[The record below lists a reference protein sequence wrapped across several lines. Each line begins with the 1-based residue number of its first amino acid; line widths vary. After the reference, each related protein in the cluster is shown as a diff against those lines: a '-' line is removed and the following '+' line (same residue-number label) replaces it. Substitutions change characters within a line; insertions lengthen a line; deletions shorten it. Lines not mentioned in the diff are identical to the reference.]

1 MTATTRTLCPIHGF
15 DASLS
20 SCAHACE
27 HTNVR
32 FVLALAV
39 WVCYVAIGR
48 TFVPAIRRHPN
59 AAYSRTV
66 GIGLLVAFIVLFIVF
81 MWTYL
86 TIIFTG
92 PGFAKDF
99 VPESEDP
106 SWRNTHAIT
115 PHVVHSNYTQADLRN
130 GQQLSSPQP
139 ETVPVGHDFPT
150 SFSGTSAR
158 FSNHG
163 DLTSFGGRVSQEAA
177 PYSSLRPH
185 QHETEAAPVVLPTI
199 PTPAFTTNPRPI
211 SAPPTTIS
219 SRIPRP
225 TPAISVG
232 PRWCAHCKIIKPDRT
247 HHCRHCGSCILQFDH
262 HCVWVGQCVGW
273 RNHAVFITFCFWAG
287 VFCCF
292 SCTVLVVDSCLAPE
306 VDGQKI
312 ALITIAGILFIFT
325 LLMMFPTHVYLV
337 LVGRSTI
344 ESFQTGD
351 QQRAEEAALKLEFNN
366 PMCPTKD
373 VRAVRKQ
380 WKEEFGGVAVN
391 DRWKVGRARDRW
403 RREMGNSPLGWILP
417 IGRPLGDGIHY
428 EQNPRFG
435 PNGEWLPMRQWPQEA
450 GRL

>member
-1 MTATTRTLCPIHGF
+1 MSEKTTTQRPWWKRLNDSYNSYSVP
-15 DASLS
+15 DPWL
-20 SCAHACE
+20 
-27 HTNVR
+27 R
-32 FVLALAV
+32 RKFVLALAV

-86 TIIFTG
+86 TVMLAAVRAHARSFSQG
-92 PGFAKDF
+92 PALRK
-99 VPESEDP
+99 
-106 SWRNTHAIT
+106 I
-115 PHVVHSNYTQADLRN
+115 NYTQADLRN

-232 PRWCAHCKIIKPDRT
+232 PRWQIIAY
-247 HHCRHCGSCILQFDH
+247 
-262 HCVWVGQCVGW
+262 GW
-273 RNHAVFITFCFWAG
+273 GNVLAG
-287 VFCCF
+287 ETMP
-292 SCTVLVVDSCLAPE
+292 CTVLVVDSCLAPE